1 MSTPTPVANYRQ
13 RSKIHQRPPNRLLLV
28 LAAGLTAIKRI
39 RATPPPC
46 CRPMLFKPTR
56 PPPRHEML
64 RNFLSGG
71 NYCFEILRNYLSG
84 GNYRRATNAVVVL
97 TTFFLFSRSMK
108 RACIR
113 DLNFIGAEI
122 TKNITQNENKAKTN
136 AKPQNP

>member
-1 MSTPTPVANYRQ
+1 MLRDYLSAGNYHHD
-13 RSKIHQRPPNRLLLV
+13 IV
-28 LAAGLTAIKRI
+28 
-39 RATPPPC
+39 
-46 CRPMLFKPTR
+46 
-56 PPPRHEML
+56 

-71 NYCFEILRNYLSG
+71 NYCFAILRTYLSAGNYCLEMLRKYLSAGNYPLEILRNYLSG

-136 AKPQNP
+136 AKPPTIRDFALTHPVQIQ